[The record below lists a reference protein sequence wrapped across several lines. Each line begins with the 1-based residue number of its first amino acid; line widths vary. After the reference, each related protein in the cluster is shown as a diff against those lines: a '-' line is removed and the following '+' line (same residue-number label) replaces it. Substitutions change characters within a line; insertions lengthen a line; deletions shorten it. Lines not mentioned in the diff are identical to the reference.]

1 MKIVLQITIV
11 ATSLLFL
18 IPVHAQTPARVETE
32 LLGFLADISKYGNYG
47 GERDDEKL
55 TAANEALK
63 RSLMNHGT
71 KGAMLAY
78 AFPKLQ
84 EEMYVAKSK
93 DGKFRIYS
101 WDMQTG
107 GTMRDFAAVYQFRGT
122 GGKTIMWAEN
132 DEDESAGS
140 FYPEIFQVSS
150 KNGPIY
156 LATSTFI
163 GSTSTHGQ
171 SIKTIKI
178 NGDDLDLTAKL
189 IRTGS
194 GLVDSVGFGYD
205 FFSVVDRKE
214 RPIKLF
220 EFNEVKKEFKFPIV
234 VEDEET
240 PQGRVTNK
248 FITYRFNGTH
258 FVKVN

>member
-1 MKIVLQITIV
+1 MKLRLIAI
-11 ATSLLFL
+11 LFL
-18 IPVHAQTPARVETE
+18 AASSAFSQTPARVETE
-32 LLGFLADISKYGNYG
+32 LLGFLTDISKYGNYG
-47 GERDDEKL
+47 GECDDEKL
-55 TAANEALK
+55 SAANDGLK
-63 RSLMNHGT
+63 RSLMNNGT
-71 KGAMLAY
+71 KAAMLAY
-78 AFPKLQ
+78 SFPKLR
-84 EEMYVAKSK
+84 EEMYVATSK

-140 FYPEIFQVSS
+140 FYPEIFQVASR
-150 KNGPIY
+150 KGPIY

-189 IRTGS
+189 IRTAS
-194 GLVDSVGFGYD
+194 GPANSVGFGYD

-220 EFNEVKKEFKFPIV
+220 EFNEARKEFKFPIV
-234 VEDEET
+234 VEDDET
-240 PQGRVTNK
+240 PLGRVTNK
-248 FITYRFNGTH
+248 FITYRFNGTT
-258 FVKVN
+258 FVKVS

>member
-1 MKIVLQITIV
+1 MKVLSLFFITV
-11 ATSLLFL
+11 MSVSTLG
-18 IPVHAQTPARVETE
+18 QTPARFETE
-32 LLGFLADISKYGNYG
+32 LLGYLADVSKYGNYG
-47 GERDDEKL
+47 GQRDDDKL
-55 TAANEALK
+55 TAANKALK
-63 RSLMNHGT
+63 DSLMNNGT
-71 KGAMLAY
+71 KSAILAY
-78 AFPKLQ
+78 AFPKLR
-84 EEMYVAKSK
+84 EEMYVATSK

-107 GTMRDFAAVYQFRGT
+107 GTMRDFAAIYQFRGT

-140 FYPEIFQVSS
+140 FYPEIFQVASR
-150 KNGPIY
+150 NGPIY

-189 IRTGS
+189 IRTSS
-194 GLVDSVGFGYD
+194 GPANSVGFGYD

-220 EFNEVKKEFKFPIV
+220 EFNESRKEFKFPIV
-234 VEDEET
+234 VEDDET
-240 PQGRVTNK
+240 PLGRVTNK
-248 FITYRFNGTH
+248 FIIYRFNGTH
-258 FVKVN
+258 FVKLK

>member
-1 MKIVLQITIV
+1 MKIIILLIITV
-11 ATSLLFL
+11 FSAPAFG
-18 IPVHAQTPARVETE
+18 QTPARIETE

-63 RSLMNHGT
+63 RSLMDNGT
-71 KGAMLAY
+71 KAAFLAY

-84 EEMYVAKSK
+84 EEMFVATSK

-101 WDMQTG
+101 WDRQSG
-107 GTMRDFAAVYQFRGT
+107 GTMRDFTEVYQFRGS
-122 GGKTIMWAEN
+122 GGNTIMWAEN
-132 DEDESAGS
+132 DEDESGGS
-140 FYPEIFQVSS
+140 FYPEIFQVAS
-150 KNGPIY
+150 KGGPIY

-163 GSTSTHGQ
+163 GSTSMHGQ

-194 GLVDSVGFGYD
+194 GPANSAGFGYD

-220 EFNEVKKEFKFPIV
+220 QFNEARKEFRFPIV
-234 VEDEET
+234 IEDDET

-248 FITYRFNGTH
+248 FITYRFNGTY
-258 FVKVN
+258 FVKVG